1 MTELNKLTELDQIFA
16 GYSIVLP
23 HAKEMLDHCVQEA
36 ADAIARRIFNK
47 DKKSLSLDF
56 EKDLNE
62 GHVFKLKNGILPSK
76 ALDTFSRSHYAD
88 KVRQSLIH
96 HLALRSFLFSSS
108 EGDSRFDAMFKQ
120 MVLSDNEGC
129 RDVLDLFLDKTGK
142 IDYAKA
148 VFAKTLPRGSF
159 NRLIEKVRKGNVS
172 EPEPFKEFRFGTEP
186 GGPCDKFI
194 TTREEQI
201 PFQNRADVDMLC
213 SSGRSGSSMLTTAL
227 FYAEAKGGRTLLRSH
242 LLPPDPGFKGKIL
255 YIYSNPDLAA
265 ESALHLSNVDAY
277 FGLFHFIHMESADRQ
292 WYYDL
297 KDTTLQTDEKNL
309 LAYDGLGCEGQ
320 LESWLHSKTT
330 SCDKQEAQI
339 LAIKYENLWES
350 KEEIEE
356 FLEFKFGLP
365 PKRQRGCQLDE
376 ISAKEQRFRR
386 KFNLG
391 TPENPRYKAYDK
403 AREIWQKAPPLKYL
417 KIKGGA

>member
-1 MTELNKLTELDQIFA
+1 MQK
-16 GYSIVLP
+16 
-23 HAKEMLDHCVQEA
+23 
-36 ADAIARRIFNK
+36 
-47 DKKSLSLDF
+47 
-56 EKDLNE
+56 
-62 GHVFKLKNGILPSK
+62 
-76 ALDTFSRSHYAD
+76 
-88 KVRQSLIH
+88 
-96 HLALRSFLFSSS
+96 
-108 EGDSRFDAMFKQ
+108 
-120 MVLSDNEGC
+120 
-129 RDVLDLFLDKTGK
+129 LFLQKL
-142 IDYAKA
+142 Y
-148 VFAKTLPRGSF
+148 PRESF

-172 EPEPFKEFRFGTEP
+172 GTESFKEFRFGTEP

-194 TTREEQI
+194 TTREDLV
-201 PFQNRADVDMLC
+201 PFQNRTDVVMLC
-213 SSGRSGSSMLTTAL
+213 SSGRSGSSMLTMAL
-227 FYAEAKGGRTLLRSH
+227 FYAKEKAGRTLLRSH

-277 FGLFHFIHMESADRQ
+277 FGLFHFIHMELADRQ

-297 KDTTLQTDEKNL
+297 KNTTLQTDEKNL
-309 LAYDGLGCEGQ
+309 LAYDGLGCERQ

-330 SCDKQEAQI
+330 PCDKQDAQI

-356 FLEFKFGLP
+356 FLGFKFGLP
-365 PKRQRGCQLDE
+365 PKRQRGSKFDE

-403 AREIWQKAPPLKYL
+403 AREIWQKALPLKYL
-417 KIKGGA
+417 NIRGGA